1 LAKRP
6 LSYYQGTWIAAYSR
20 TTIITEVFRH
30 GCDRVLHFD
39 TDGIDYTDVYNYKGT
54 SLGEFIQKPN
64 YDKFKVIGDKQYVG
78 LCGEERVIKVAGLK
92 ESNVPKDYDIFKL
105 NKNNISKFMVK
116 YYLD

>member
-54 SLGEFIQKPN
+54 SLGEFIQKPK